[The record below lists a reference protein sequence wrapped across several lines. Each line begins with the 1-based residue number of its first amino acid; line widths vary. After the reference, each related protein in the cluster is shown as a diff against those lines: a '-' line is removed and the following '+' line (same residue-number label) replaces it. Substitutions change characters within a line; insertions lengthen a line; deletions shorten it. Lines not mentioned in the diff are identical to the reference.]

1 MKNFISIIA
10 SFILITAIIS
20 CGGNKET
27 NQSEQNTQTN
37 QTQTNEQVY
46 INPTTTNNNNNNT
59 DIDININENNDINKT
74 KYTNEY
80 IQGTEMDPIPTGY
93 KKIDEILNEH
103 KYKAP
108 IYEISELLSEEGL
121 EGKITEYTNFS
132 DKYIFKDSTPLFLAV
147 QFGYNDLAKELI
159 KEGADVNAR
168 VDDMETEGGIDML
181 YHAVRNNN
189 VEMSKILIDEGV
201 DAGREYGYEYPY
213 YLTDI
218 AIRNNNLDMLKILL
232 QSGDIDLESSLIPDA
247 IEENNIE
254 MVKYLISIGQDVNAQ
269 IFADGFWINSPMKVA
284 AQNGNIEIA
293 KLLIDEGA
301 NLNSSDDYI
310 GSAIDYG
317 NYDIAKLL
325 IDNDV
330 FNLNTNTTIEQAIE
344 LAKEKKYYE
353 IEKLL
358 SSEDSNNI
366 AGYDELMNAVSK
378 GDMKALEKLIK
389 DDTDLNKQYDKI
401 TPLNLAAARNDK
413 EMVKFLVEKG
423 ADINLEDG
431 YGYTPLIIAIK
442 YRNIGLA
449 KNIIDLKPDLNAICS
464 ATGDT
469 PLTYLVNAKKYGGVA
484 YLCYYMIKNGA
495 DINKKNK
502 EGNTPLMI
510 AAASYNYA
518 IVGVLV
524 NMGADYN
531 IKNKEGQTAIDIA
544 SARDDSSALHHMTNP
559 SDLEHYLSY

>member
-1 MKNFISIIA
+1 MKNIISIIA

-20 CGGNKET
+20 CGGSNSGNT
-27 NQSEQNTQTN
+27 EQTENTQTN

-46 INPTTTNNNNNNT
+46 INPTTTNENHNT
-59 DIDININENNDINKT
+59 DIDINIDTT

-93 KKIDEILNEH
+93 SKIDEILNEY

-108 IYEISELLSEEGL
+108 IYEISKLLAEEGL
-121 EGKITEYTNFS
+121 EGKITEMTNFG
-132 DKYIFKDSTPLFLAV
+132 DNYNNYIYKDSTPLFLAV

-168 VDDMETEGGIDML
+168 ANDMETEDGIDML
-181 YHAVRNNN
+181 YYAVENNN
-189 VEMSKILIDEGV
+189 VEMSKILINEGL
-201 DAGREYGYEYPY
+201 DAGRNYGYEYPY
-213 YLTDI
+213 YLTDA
-218 AIRNNNLDMLKILL
+218 AINNNNLDMLKILL

-269 IFADGFWINSPMKVA
+269 IFADGGWINSPMKVA

-310 GSAIDYG
+310 YNAIDYG

-330 FNLNTNTTIEQAIE
+330 FNLNTNTTREQAIE
-344 LAKEKKYYE
+344 LAKKQKYYE

-389 DDTDLNKQYDKI
+389 DDTDLNKQYDNI
-401 TPLNLAAARNDK
+401 TPINLAAARNDK
-413 EMVKFLVEKG
+413 EMVKFLAEKG

-469 PLTYLVNAKKYGGVA
+469 PLTYLVNANKYGGGA
-484 YLCYYMIKNGA
+484 DLCYYMIKNGA

-510 AAASYNYA
+510 AAESYSYG

-531 IKNKEGQTAIDIA
+531 IKNKEGKTAIDIA
-544 SARDDSSALHHMTNP
+544 SARDDTSALHHMTNP

>member
-1 MKNFISIIA
+1 MKAVLSIISI
-10 SFILITAIIS
+10 FVLIVSIIS

-27 NQSEQNTQTN
+27 EQTENTQTN
-37 QTQTNEQVY
+37 QTETNKVY
-46 INPTTTNNNNNNT
+46 VNPTTTNENHNT
-59 DIDININENNDINKT
+59 DIDINIDTT

-108 IYEISELLSEEGL
+108 IYEISKLLAEEGL
-121 EGKITEYTNFS
+121 EGKITEMTNFG

-168 VDDMETEGGIDML
+168 VDNMETEGGIDML

-189 VEMSKILIDEGV
+189 PEMTKILIDKGL
-201 DAGREYGYEYPY
+201 DKNRDYGYEYSY

-218 AIRNNNLDMLKILL
+218 AIDNNNLDVLKLL
-232 QSGDIDLESSLIPDA
+232 VKRGDSKETLIPDA
-247 IEENNIE
+247 VRENNIE
-254 MVKYLISIGQDVNAQ
+254 MVKYLLSIGQDIDAQ
-269 IFADGFWINSPMKVA
+269 IFYDGFWVDSPLKVA
-284 AQNGNIEIA
+284 AENGYVEMA
-293 KLLIDEGA
+293 KFLIDEGA
-301 NLNSSDDYI
+301 NLNSADDYMLY
-310 GSAIDYG
+310 AYN
-317 NYDIAKLL
+317 NYDITKLL
-325 IDNDV
+325 VDNDV
-330 FNLNTNTTIEQAIE
+330 FNLNTNTTREQAIK
-344 LAKEKKYYE
+344 LVQDGKYYE

-366 AGYDELMNAVSK
+366 DGYDELMNAISK

-401 TPLNLAAARNDK
+401 TPLGLAAARNDK

-431 YGYTPLIIAIK
+431 YGYTPLIKAMK
-442 YRNIGLA
+442 YRNIDLA
-449 KNIIDLKPDLNAICS
+449 KNIVDLKPDLNAVCS

-469 PLTYLVNAKKYGGVA
+469 PLTYLAREVWFGTD
-484 YLCYYMIKNGA
+484 LCYYMIKNGA
-495 DINKKNK
+495 DVNKKNDN
-502 EGNTPLMI
+502 GDTPLI
-510 AAASYNYA
+510 VAVQNVVGSYGML
-518 IVGVLV
+518 GVII

-531 IKNKEGQTAIDIA
+531 IKNKEGKTAMDIVMEE
-544 SARDDSSALHHMTNP
+544 DDKATLYHLNNP
-559 SDLEHYLSY
+559 DDLETYLSY

>member
-1 MKNFISIIA
+1 MRR
-10 SFILITAIIS
+10 
-20 CGGNKET
+20 GNKET
-27 NQSEQNTQTN
+27 AENTQTN
-37 QTQTNEQVY
+37 QTETNKVYVNPTSTNE
-46 INPTTTNNNNNNT
+46 NHNT
-59 DIDININENNDINKT
+59 DIDINKT

-80 IQGTEMDPIPTGY
+80 IQGTELDPMSTGY

-108 IYEISELLSEEGL
+108 IYEISKLLAEEGL
-121 EGKITEYTNFS
+121 EGKITEYTNFG
-132 DKYIFKDSTPLFLAV
+132 DKYIYKDSTPLFLAV

-168 VDDMETEGGIDML
+168 ANDMETEDGIDML
-181 YHAVRNNN
+181 YYAVENNN

-201 DAGREYGYEYPY
+201 DAGREYGFEYPY

-218 AIRNNNLDMLKILL
+218 AIRKNNNPDMLKILV

-269 IFADGFWINSPMKVA
+269 IFADGFWINSPMKAA

-310 GSAIDYG
+310 YNAIDYG

-344 LAKEKKYYE
+344 LAKKKKYYE
-353 IEKLL
+353 MEKLL

-366 AGYDELMNAVSK
+366 DGYDELMNAISK

-389 DDTDLNKQYDKI
+389 DDTDLNKEYDNI
-401 TPLNLAAARNDK
+401 TPLGLAAARNDK

-431 YGYTPLIIAIK
+431 YGYTPLMKAID
-442 YRNIGLA
+442 YYNVGLA
-449 KNIIDLKPDLNAICS
+449 KNIIDLKPDLNAVCS

-469 PLTYLVNAKKYGGVA
+469 PLTYLVNANKYGGGA
-484 YLCYYMIKNGA
+484 DLCYYMIKNGA

-502 EGNTPLMI
+502 EGNTSLMI

-531 IKNKEGQTAIDIA
+531 IKNKEGKTAIDIA
-544 SARDDSSALHHMTNP
+544 SARDDTSALHHMTNP

>member
-1 MKNFISIIA
+1 MKNVISIIA
-10 SFILITAIIS
+10 AFILMIAIIS
-20 CGGNKET
+20 CGGGNKET
-27 NQSEQNTQTN
+27 SQSEQNTQTN
-37 QTQTNEQVY
+37 QTETNKVYVNPTSTNE
-46 INPTTTNNNNNNT
+46 NHNT
-59 DIDININENNDINKT
+59 DIDINANET
-74 KYTNEY
+74 TYTNEY

-108 IYEISELLSEEGL
+108 IYEISKLLAEEGL
-121 EGKITEYTNFS
+121 EGKITEYTNFG
-132 DKYIFKDSTPLFLAV
+132 DKYIYKDSTPLFLAV

-168 VDDMETEGGIDML
+168 ASDMETEDGIDML
-181 YHAVRNNN
+181 YYAVRNNN
-189 VEMSKILIDEGV
+189 VEMSKILIDEGL
-201 DAGREYGYEYPY
+201 DAGRDYGYEYSY
-213 YLTDI
+213 YLKDA
-218 AIRNNNLDMLKILL
+218 AINNNNLDMLKILV
-232 QSGDIDLESSLIPDA
+232 QSGDIDLESSLIPQA
-247 IEENNIE
+247 IEQNNIE

-310 GSAIDYG
+310 GPAIDYG

-330 FNLNTNTTIEQAIE
+330 FNLNTNTTKEQAIE
-344 LAKEKKYYE
+344 LAKNKKYYE
-353 IEKLL
+353 MEKLL
-358 SSEDSNNI
+358 SSEDANNI
-366 AGYDELMNAVSK
+366 DGYDELMNAVSK
-378 GDMKALEKLIK
+378 GDMKELEKLIK

-431 YGYTPLIIAIK
+431 YGYTPLMKAID
-442 YRNIGLA
+442 YDNIGLA
-449 KNIIDLKPDLNAICS
+449 KNIIDLKPDLNAVCS

-469 PLTYLVNAKKYGGVA
+469 PLTYLVNANKYGGGA
-484 YLCYYMIKNGA
+484 DLCYYMIKNGA

-510 AAASYNYA
+510 AAASYSYG

-531 IKNKEGQTAIDIA
+531 IKNKEGKTAIDIA
-544 SARDDSSALHHMTNP
+544 SARDDKSALHHMTNP
-559 SDLEHYLSY
+559 IDLEHYLSY

>member
-10 SFILITAIIS
+10 SIILITAIIS
-20 CGGNKET
+20 CGGRNKET
-27 NQSEQNTQTN
+27 NQSKQNTQTN

-46 INPTTTNNNNNNT
+46 INPTTTNNN
-59 DIDININENNDINKT
+59 IDIDINKT

-80 IQGTEMDPIPTGY
+80 IQGTELDPIPTGY
-93 KKIDEILNEH
+93 SKIDEILNEY

-108 IYEISELLSEEGL
+108 IYEISKLLAEEGL
-121 EGKITEYTNFS
+121 EGKITEMTNFG
-132 DKYIFKDSTPLFLAV
+132 DKYIYKDSTPLFLAV

-168 VDDMETEGGIDML
+168 ANDMETEDGLDML
-181 YHAVRNNN
+181 YYAVENNN
-189 VEMSKILIDEGV
+189 VEMSKILIDEGL
-201 DAGREYGYEYPY
+201 DAGRGYGYEYPY
-213 YLTDI
+213 YLTDA
-218 AIRNNNLDMLKILL
+218 AINNNNLDMLKILVE
-232 QSGDIDLESSLIPDA
+232 SGDIDLESSLIPDA

-293 KLLIDEGA
+293 KLLIDEGV

-344 LAKEKKYYE
+344 LAKKQKYYE
-353 IEKLL
+353 MEKLL

-366 AGYDELMNAVSK
+366 DGYDELMNAVSK

-389 DDTDLNKQYDKI
+389 DDTDLNKQYDNI

-431 YGYTPLIIAIK
+431 YGYTPLMKAID
-442 YRNIGLA
+442 YYNIGLA

-469 PLTYLVNAKKYGGVA
+469 PLTYLVNAKKYGGGA
-484 YLCYYMIKNGA
+484 DLCYYMIKNGA

-510 AAASYNYA
+510 AAASYNYG

-531 IKNKEGQTAIDIA
+531 IKNKEGKTAIDIA

-559 SDLEHYLSY
+559 RDLESYLSY

>member
-1 MKNFISIIA
+1 
-10 SFILITAIIS
+10 L
-20 CGGNKET
+20 
-27 NQSEQNTQTN
+27 
-37 QTQTNEQVY
+37 
-46 INPTTTNNNNNNT
+46 
-59 DIDININENNDINKT
+59 
-74 KYTNEY
+74 
-80 IQGTEMDPIPTGY
+80 DPIPTGY
-93 KKIDEILNEH
+93 SKIDEILNKY

-108 IYEISELLSEEGL
+108 IYEISKLLADEGL

-132 DKYIFKDSTPLFLAV
+132 DKYIYKVNKDSTPLFLAV

-168 VDDMETEGGIDML
+168 ANDMETEDGIDML
-181 YHAVRNNN
+181 YYAVENNN

-201 DAGREYGYEYPY
+201 DAGREYGFEYPY

-218 AIRNNNLDMLKILL
+218 AIRNNNLDMLKILV

-269 IFADGFWINSPMKVA
+269 IFADGFWINSPMKVV

-310 GSAIDYG
+310 GPAIDYG

-325 IDNDV
+325 VDNDV
-330 FNLNTNTTIEQAIE
+330 FNLNTNTTKEQAIE
-344 LAKEKKYYE
+344 LAKKKKYYE

-366 AGYDELMNAVSK
+366 DGYDELMNAVSK

-389 DDTDLNKQYDKI
+389 DDTDLNKQYDNI

-431 YGYTPLIIAIK
+431 YGYTPLIIAMK
-442 YRNIGLA
+442 YRNIGLS
-449 KNIIDLKPDLNAICS
+449 KNIIDLKPDLNAVCS

-469 PLTYLVNAKKYGGVA
+469 PLTYLVNVNKYGGVSD
-484 YLCYYMIKNGA
+484 LCYYMIKNGA

-510 AAASYNYA
+510 AAASYNYG

-531 IKNKEGQTAIDIA
+531 IKNKEGKTAIDIA

-559 SDLEHYLSY
+559 IDLEYYLSY

>member
-1 MKNFISIIA
+1 MKNLISIIA

-20 CGGNKET
+20 CGGSNSGNTE
-27 NQSEQNTQTN
+27 QSENTQTN
-37 QTQTNEQVY
+37 QTETNKVY
-46 INPTTTNNNNNNT
+46 VNPTTTNENHNT
-59 DIDININENNDINKT
+59 DIDINKT
-74 KYTNEY
+74 KHTNEY
-80 IQGTEMDPIPTGY
+80 IQGTELDPIPTGY
-93 KKIDEILNEH
+93 SKIDEILNQY

-108 IYEISELLSEEGL
+108 IYEISKLLAEEGL
-121 EGKITEYTNFS
+121 EGKITEMTNFG
-132 DKYIFKDSTPLFLAV
+132 DNYNNYIYKDSTPLFLAV

-168 VDDMETEGGIDML
+168 ASDMETEDGIDML
-181 YHAVRNNN
+181 YYAVENNN
-189 VEMSKILIDEGV
+189 VEMSKILIDKGL
-201 DAGREYGYEYPY
+201 DAGRNYGYEYPY
-213 YLTDI
+213 YLTDA
-218 AIRNNNLDMLKILL
+218 AINNNNLDMLKILL

-269 IFADGFWINSPMKVA
+269 IFADGGWINSPMKVA

-310 GSAIDYG
+310 YNAIDYG

-330 FNLNTNTTIEQAIE
+330 FNLNTNTTREEAIE
-344 LAKEKKYYE
+344 LAKKQKYYE

-401 TPLNLAAARNDK
+401 TPLNLASARNDK

-431 YGYTPLIIAIK
+431 YGYTPLMKAID
-442 YRNIGLA
+442 YYNVGLA

-469 PLTYLVNAKKYGGVA
+469 PLTYLVNANKYGGGA
-484 YLCYYMIKNGA
+484 DLCYYMIKNGA

-510 AAASYNYA
+510 AAASYSYG

-531 IKNKEGQTAIDIA
+531 IKNKEGKTAIDIA

>member
-1 MKNFISIIA
+1 MKNIISIIA

-20 CGGNKET
+20 CGGSNSGNT
-27 NQSEQNTQTN
+27 EQTENTQTN

-46 INPTTTNNNNNNT
+46 INPTTTNENHNT
-59 DIDININENNDINKT
+59 DIDINKT

-80 IQGTEMDPIPTGY
+80 IQGTELDPIPTGY
-93 KKIDEILNEH
+93 SKIDEILNEY

-108 IYEISELLSEEGL
+108 IYEISKLLAEEGL
-121 EGKITEYTNFS
+121 EGKITEMTNFG
-132 DKYIFKDSTPLFLAV
+132 DNYNNYIYKDSTPLFLAV

-168 VDDMETEGGIDML
+168 ANDMETEDGIDML
-181 YHAVRNNN
+181 YYAVENNN
-189 VEMSKILIDEGV
+189 VEMSKILINEGL
-201 DAGREYGYEYPY
+201 DAGRNYGYEYPY
-213 YLTDI
+213 YLTDA
-218 AIRNNNLDMLKILL
+218 AINNNNLDMLKILL

-269 IFADGFWINSPMKVA
+269 IFADGGWINSPMKVA

-310 GSAIDYG
+310 YNAIDYG

-330 FNLNTNTTIEQAIE
+330 FNLNTNTTREQAIE
-344 LAKEKKYYE
+344 LAKKQKYYE

-378 GDMKALEKLIK
+378 GYMKALEKLIK
-389 DDTDLNKQYDKI
+389 DDTDLNKQYDNI
-401 TPLNLAAARNDK
+401 TPINLAAARNDK
-413 EMVKFLVEKG
+413 EMVKFLAEKG

-469 PLTYLVNAKKYGGVA
+469 PLTYLVNANKYGGGA
-484 YLCYYMIKNGA
+484 DLCYYMIKNGA

-510 AAASYNYA
+510 AAESYSYG

-531 IKNKEGQTAIDIA
+531 IKNKEGKTAIDIA

>member
-1 MKNFISIIA
+1 
-10 SFILITAIIS
+10 
-20 CGGNKET
+20 
-27 NQSEQNTQTN
+27 
-37 QTQTNEQVY
+37 
-46 INPTTTNNNNNNT
+46 
-59 DIDININENNDINKT
+59 
-74 KYTNEY
+74 
-80 IQGTEMDPIPTGY
+80 
-93 KKIDEILNEH
+93 
-103 KYKAP
+103 
-108 IYEISELLSEEGL
+108 
-121 EGKITEYTNFS
+121 
-132 DKYIFKDSTPLFLAV
+132 LAV

-168 VDDMETEGGIDML
+168 ASDMETEDGIDML
-181 YHAVRNNN
+181 YYAVRNNN
-189 VEMSKILIDEGV
+189 VEMSKILIDKGL
-201 DAGREYGYEYPY
+201 DAGRDYGYEYSY
-213 YLTDI
+213 YLTDA
-218 AIRNNNLDMLKILL
+218 AINNNNLDMLKILV
-232 QSGDIDLESSLIPDA
+232 QSGDIDLKSSLIPDA
-247 IEENNIE
+247 IE
-254 MVKYLISIGQDVNAQ
+254 ISIGQDVNAQ
-269 IFADGFWINSPMKVA
+269 IFADGDWINSPMKVA

-310 GSAIDYG
+310 YNAIDYG

-330 FNLNTNTTIEQAIE
+330 FNLNTNTTREEAIE
-344 LAKEKKYYE
+344 LAKKKKYYE

-366 AGYDELMNAVSK
+366 DGYDELMNAVSK
-378 GDMKALEKLIK
+378 GDMKSLEKLIK
-389 DDTDLNKQYDKI
+389 DDTDLNKQYDNI

-431 YGYTPLIIAIK
+431 YGYTPLMKAID
-442 YRNIGLA
+442 YYNIGLA
-449 KNIIDLKPDLNAICS
+449 KNIIDLKPDLNAVCS

-469 PLTYLVNAKKYGGVA
+469 PLTYLVNAKKYGGGA
-484 YLCYYMIKNGA
+484 DLCYYMIKNGA

-510 AAASYNYA
+510 AAASYNYG

-544 SARDDSSALHHMTNP
+544 SARDDTSALHHMTNP
-559 SDLEHYLSY
+559 IDLEHYLSY

>member
-1 MKNFISIIA
+1 MKNIISIIA

-20 CGGNKET
+20 CGGSNSGNT
-27 NQSEQNTQTN
+27 EQTENTQTN

-46 INPTTTNNNNNNT
+46 INPTTTNENHNT
-59 DIDININENNDINKT
+59 DIDINKT

-80 IQGTEMDPIPTGY
+80 IQGTELDPIPTGY
-93 KKIDEILNEH
+93 SKIDEILNEY

-108 IYEISELLSEEGL
+108 IYEISKLLAEEGL
-121 EGKITEYTNFS
+121 EGKITEMTNFG
-132 DKYIFKDSTPLFLAV
+132 DNYNNYIYKDSTPLFLAV

-168 VDDMETEGGIDML
+168 ANDMETEDGIDML
-181 YHAVRNNN
+181 YYAVENNN
-189 VEMSKILIDEGV
+189 VEMSKILINEGL
-201 DAGREYGYEYPY
+201 DAGRNYGYEYPY
-213 YLTDI
+213 YLTDA
-218 AIRNNNLDMLKILL
+218 AINNNNLDMLKILL

-269 IFADGFWINSPMKVA
+269 IFADGGWINSPMKVA

-310 GSAIDYG
+310 YNAIDYG

-330 FNLNTNTTIEQAIE
+330 FNLNTNTTREQAIE
-344 LAKEKKYYE
+344 LAKKQKYYE

-389 DDTDLNKQYDKI
+389 DDTDLNKQYDNI
-401 TPLNLAAARNDK
+401 TPINLAAARNDK
-413 EMVKFLVEKG
+413 EMVKFLAEKG

-469 PLTYLVNAKKYGGVA
+469 PLTYLVNANKYGGGA
-484 YLCYYMIKNGA
+484 DLCYYMIKNGA

-510 AAASYNYA
+510 AAASYNYG

-531 IKNKEGQTAIDIA
+531 IKNKEGKTAIDIA
-544 SARDDSSALHHMTNP
+544 SARDDTSALHHMTNP

>member
-10 SFILITAIIS
+10 AFILVIVVIS

-46 INPTTTNNNNNNT
+46 INPTTTNENHNT
-59 DIDININENNDINKT
+59 DIDINKT

-80 IQGTEMDPIPTGY
+80 IQGTELDPIPTGY
-93 KKIDEILNEH
+93 SKIDEILNEY

-108 IYEISELLSEEGL
+108 IYEISKLLAEEGL
-121 EGKITEYTNFS
+121 EGKITEMTNFG
-132 DKYIFKDSTPLFLAV
+132 DNYNNYIYKDSTPLFLAV

-168 VDDMETEGGIDML
+168 ANDMETEDGIDML
-181 YHAVRNNN
+181 YYAVRNNN
-189 VEMSKILIDEGV
+189 PEMSKILINEGL
-201 DAGREYGYEYPY
+201 DAGRNYGYEYPY
-213 YLTDI
+213 YLTDA
-218 AIRNNNLDMLKILL
+218 AINNNNLDMLKILV
-232 QSGDIDLESSLIPDA
+232 QSGDIDLKSSLIPDA

-269 IFADGFWINSPMKVA
+269 IFADGGWINSPMKVA

-310 GSAIDYG
+310 YNAIDYG

-330 FNLNTNTTIEQAIE
+330 FNLNTNTTKEQAIE
-344 LAKEKKYYE
+344 LAKKQKYYE

-366 AGYDELMNAVSK
+366 DGYDELMNAVSK

-389 DDTDLNKQYDKI
+389 DDTDLNKQYDNI

-431 YGYTPLIIAIK
+431 YGYTPLMKAID
-442 YRNIGLA
+442 YYNIGLA

-469 PLTYLVNAKKYGGVA
+469 PLTYLVNANKYGGGA
-484 YLCYYMIKNGA
+484 DLCYYMIKNGA

-510 AAASYNYA
+510 AAESYSYG

-531 IKNKEGQTAIDIA
+531 IKNKEGKTAIDIA